1 MIRRPP
7 RSTRTDTL
15 FPDTTLFR
23 SLQQAHRAHVG
34 VEVELAAQRDQKTPQ
49 GDVIGHAGKADG
61 AEVDGVELL
70 HLRNAVLRH
79 HAPRLGVA
87 LAGPVERL
95 PFHREAVTPGAR
107 LRRALSFRDHLLPDA
122 VTGNHTAPRLPPAPP
137 S

>member
-15 FPDTTLFR
+15 FPYTTLFR
-23 SLQQAHRAHVG
+23 S
-34 VEVELAAQRDQKTPQ
+34 LAAQRDQKTPQ

-95 PFHREAVTPGAR
+95 PFDREAVTPGDR
-107 LRRALSFRDHLLPDA
+107 LSRALSFRDHLLPDA
-122 VTGNHTAPRLPPAPP
+122 VTGNYGDPILAPGHAGPPLLELLEARA
-137 S
+137 